1 MLYTAY
7 LLHLTTNVDNRLA
20 SRGATT
26 LPGSEL
32 RAKWIS
38 QSLKIWGIASSNV
51 RDDNLNDPRLDTRS
65 WSRPTLGRLPS
76 L

>member
-1 MLYTAY
+1 MLYSVY
-7 LLHLTTNVDNRLA
+7 LMHLTTNVDNPLA

-26 LPGSEL
+26 LLGSEL
-32 RAKWIS
+32 RAEWIS

-51 RDDNLNDPRLDTRS
+51 GDDNLNDPRLDTRS
-65 WSRPTLGRLPS
+65 WGRPTLGRLLS